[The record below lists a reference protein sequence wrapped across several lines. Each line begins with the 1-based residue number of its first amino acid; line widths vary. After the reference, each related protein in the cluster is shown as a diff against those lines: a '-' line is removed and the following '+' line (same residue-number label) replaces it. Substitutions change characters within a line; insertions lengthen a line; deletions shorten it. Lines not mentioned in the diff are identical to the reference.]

1 MKQLWFID
9 VKFHVIFQLTEM
21 IFDLKKVVENR
32 QRNINRM
39 FTPIIKVR

>member
-1 MKQLWFID
+1 
-9 VKFHVIFQLTEM
+9 M

-39 FTPIIKVR
+39 FTPIIKVIFFHLQSNLY